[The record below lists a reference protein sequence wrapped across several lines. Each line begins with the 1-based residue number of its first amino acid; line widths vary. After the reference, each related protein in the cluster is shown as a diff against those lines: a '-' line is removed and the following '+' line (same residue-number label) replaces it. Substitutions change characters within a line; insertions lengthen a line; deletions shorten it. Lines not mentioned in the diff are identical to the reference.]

1 MLALLVG
8 SVGCAGQPE
17 GVLPPPGPATGEA
30 GSVLQMLAD
39 WDDIEAAVDLAVSRS
54 QCGYLEWHS
63 DKPGGGS
70 PVPDPANPDRRRWYT
85 LLTIRDAQVLL
96 DIRRDS
102 SHPPSRD
109 APEPITIRCRVGPE
123 GDSAYERVILDH
135 LSARLAELR
144 GDRAVPI
151 PDPWGVN
158 R

>member
-1 MLALLVG
+1 
-8 SVGCAGQPE
+8 
-17 GVLPPPGPATGEA
+17 
-30 GSVLQMLAD
+30 MLAD

-70 PVPDPANPDRRRWYT
+70 PLPDPEYPDRRRWYT

-102 SHPPSRD
+102 SQPPSRD
-109 APEPITIRCRVGPE
+109 APEPITIRCRVGPQ

-144 GDRAVPI
+144 GDRTVPI

-158 R
+158 Q